1 MSLPNTL
8 PNTLTKERPPTKARA
23 TLKRASALWRVQA
36 DPFPAQLN
44 GSAWARSQPSAA
56 KPILSLIG
64 NTPLV
69 DLSDFAHAHGLPA
82 GVKLFAKAEW
92 YNLSG
97 SVKARP
103 ALRIVEDAEKRG
115 DLGPGKILI
124 DSSSG
129 NTGIAFAMI
138 GAAKGYETHIVVP
151 GNVSAERKALIRA
164 YGATLIETDP
174 LEGPQGAMLAVRDLV
189 AADPDRYYYANQYDN
204 PSNWQAHYHSTGPEI
219 WNQTGGGVT
228 HFVAALGTT
237 GTFTGTGRY
246 LRERNPAIELVSIQ
260 PVDEFSNIEGVKH
273 LDTAIVPRIYDDAL
287 PDRVVR
293 VSPERAWETAREL
306 GRGAGLFVGISA
318 GAAVSG
324 SIEAGQALNE
334 GVIVT
339 ILPDDGSKYL
349 SLGIFDE

>member
-1 MSLPNTL
+1 MSLPETL
-8 PNTLTKERPPTKARA
+8 IKENRTIERSTILWSAQPGAPSFPVRMKLGARTPTV
-23 TLKRASALWRVQA
+23 TASIT
-36 DPFPAQLN
+36 
-44 GSAWARSQPSAA
+44 
-56 KPILSLIG
+56 PILSLIG

-69 DLSDFAHAHGLPA
+69 DLSDFAHARGLNA
-82 GVKLFAKAEW
+82 GVRLCAKAEW

-103 ALRIVEDAEKRG
+103 ALRIVEDAERRG
-115 DLGPGKILI
+115 DLGPNKILI

-174 LEGPQGAMLAVRDLV
+174 LEGPQGAMLFVREMV
-189 AADPDRYYYANQYDN
+189 AAEPDRYYYANQYDN

-219 WNQTGGGVT
+219 WAQTGGGVT

-246 LRERNPAIELVSIQ
+246 LRERTPHIELVALQ
-260 PVDEFSNIEGVKH
+260 PVDEFSTIEGIKH
-273 LDTAIVPRIYDDAL
+273 LDTAIRPRIYDDTL
-287 PDRVVR
+287 HDRVVR
-293 VSPERAWETAREL
+293 VSQEQAWETARLL
-306 GRGAGLFVGISA
+306 GREAGLFVGLSA

-324 SIEAGQALNE
+324 AIEAARNLTSGT
-334 GVIVT
+334 VVT

-349 SLGIFDE
+349 SLGIFDEE